1 MQFFGKFY
9 LRNKRMIPYWP
20 VNCYMIPIS
29 QGFIKVAVKDFRAKY
44 CDLPRELTE
53 TAAVSVFGKRNICSY
68 G

>member
-9 LRNKRMIPYWP
+9 VLNKRVIPYNWP
-20 VNCYMIPIS
+20 VSCYMIPIS

-44 CDLPRELTE
+44 CDLPRELPE
-53 TAAVSVFGKRNICSY
+53 TAVSVFGKRNILSY